1 MTHNQNKGRSPDQNE
16 ATGTELK
23 IAEIRYIYMWHY
35 ILYKLLS
42 NIYYDISYIPIM

>member
-23 IAEIRYIYMWHY
+23 IAEIRYIYVA
-35 ILYKLLS
+35 LYF
-42 NIYYDISYIPIM
+42 I